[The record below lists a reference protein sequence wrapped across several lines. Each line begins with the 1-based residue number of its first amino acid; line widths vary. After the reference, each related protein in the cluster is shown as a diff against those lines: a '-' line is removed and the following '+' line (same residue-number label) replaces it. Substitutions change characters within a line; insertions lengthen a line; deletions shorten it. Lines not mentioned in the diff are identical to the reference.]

1 MLMRCWKT
9 RKAPTQKD
17 SKTKELTFKQ
27 YDSNAK
33 EILKT
38 VRKASAYV
46 ELVISQHTQNK
57 EGQSLS
63 VFPINKVG
71 FVDYRSEKKKKF
83 GYVIDFY
90 PSEKDGEKWTVSSD
104 EQSNLHE
111 FPGYIYGDENIIISS
126 IISKT
131 SLMSESTERRLLAV
145 NAKTGEKMY
154 KKAITDPNYETL
166 ILNGL
171 ESDSEGNVYLFG
183 N

>member
-1 MLMRCWKT
+1 MLMRFWKT

-71 FVDYRSEKKKKF
+71 FVDYRSEKKSSVMLSTFIRLKKMEENGQF
-83 GYVIDFY
+83 L
-90 PSEKDGEKWTVSSD
+90 
-104 EQSNLHE
+104 QMSNLI
-111 FPGYIYGDENIIISS
+111 FMNSRDTYMVMR
-126 IISKT
+126 T
-131 SLMSESTERRLLAV
+131 SLLAQ
-145 NAKTGEKMY
+145 
-154 KKAITDPNYETL
+154 
-166 ILNGL
+166 
-171 ESDSEGNVYLFG
+171 
-183 N
+183 

>member
-33 EILKT
+33 EISKT

-71 FVDYRSEKKKKF
+71 FVDYRSEKKRSSVMLSTFIRLKKM
-83 GYVIDFY
+83 
-90 PSEKDGEKWTVSSD
+90 EKNG
-104 EQSNLHE
+104 QFLQMSNLI
-111 FPGYIYGDENIIISS
+111 FMNSRDTYMVMR
-126 IISKT
+126 T
-131 SLMSESTERRLLAV
+131 SLLAQ
-145 NAKTGEKMY
+145 
-154 KKAITDPNYETL
+154 
-166 ILNGL
+166 
-171 ESDSEGNVYLFG
+171 
-183 N
+183 